1 MRPETREDHSRH
13 LVELDLDREQGSEGR
28 AAWRLGQPP
37 GGRRGGSGP
46 KQQCQAHTCEKMAS
60 ESTQNK
66 NPVKDHNYV
75 KRCLCSL
82 EEIFKEIYRV
92 MQIEYDTH

>member
-1 MRPETREDHSRH
+1 MRLGLREDHSRH
-13 LVELDLDREQGSEGR
+13 LVELDLDREQGQRGE
-28 AAWRLGQPP
+28 P
-37 GGRRGGSGP
+37 RGGWATHQVGGEEDQDPSNG
-46 KQQCQAHTCEKMAS
+46 AGHTCEKMAS